1 MEEWEGEKFAL
12 LTHWENTL
20 IPCINQVC
28 TELSQKMNKRV
39 IPIVQDD
46 NASAHCEKNLMDYL
60 AAKLLERGGLMMPQP
75 PNSPQTNSCD
85 DHVFPSMSKE
95 GTTIQGIEDGGC
107 TLSEGQLW
115 INVKQVFDNFD
126 LDKLARAFVHH
137 QQVAIAIYKDQG
149 SSKHT
154 KWSGAGHFNIPR
166 SVVPVY
172 NDDDW
177 DEAEAED
184 EAGNILS
191 FTHPTN

>member
-1 MEEWEGEKFAL
+1 MEEWEGKKFAL

-137 QQVAIAIYKDQG
+137 QQVAIVIYKD
-149 SSKHT
+149 
-154 KWSGAGHFNIPR
+154 
-166 SVVPVY
+166 
-172 NDDDW
+172 
-177 DEAEAED
+177 
-184 EAGNILS
+184 
-191 FTHPTN
+191 